1 MTTFDPSRLT
11 GCEQMEF
18 PWMSSAEASPA
29 SRTALPASVAPEPTS
44 ATCGPSSPASF
55 ARLGR
60 DGCWQ
65 KTCQGY
71 VQANLDGSLEEYSE
85 TWPAQGMMR
94 SGAAFPLPMLARPT
108 SATAS
113 GSWPTPTADA
123 GLDGIMSPEY
133 AARFHRKGRSGSFL
147 EAMAGRLWPTP
158 SAQEAGQS
166 PEFLA
171 SLVTKDGDPARPGE
185 RAYDPRTGKHVQ
197 RTLNRAVNLWPTPQA
212 HDAAKGDASRVGR
225 YGTLHGGRNL
235 NDWAAKWPTPTA
247 EDGESKGMSAKRLAT
262 RAPDNLATAVRFPSQ
277 SARDWRS
284 GQGRS
289 ENGHTPQLPEMVS
302 GQLNARFVEWL
313 MGLPDNW
320 TDVSGSS
327 D

>member
-1 MTTFDPSRLT
+1 MTFDL
-11 GCEQMEF
+11 F
-18 PWMSSAEASPA
+18 PPPDCTPTESSPMSSPAASPA
-29 SRTALPASVAPEPTS
+29 SRTALPESVAPEPTS

-94 SGAAFPLPMLARPT
+94 SGAAFPLPMSERHT

-113 GSWPTPTADA
+113 GSWPTPRV
-123 GLDGIMSPEY
+123 E
-133 AARFHRKGRSGSFL
+133 
-147 EAMAGRLWPTP
+147 
-158 SAQEAGQS
+158 
-166 PEFLA
+166 
-171 SLVTKDGDPARPGE
+171 PG
-185 RAYDPRTGKHVQ
+185 
-197 RTLNRAVNLWPTPQA
+197 NF
-212 HDAAKGDASRVGR
+212 SRVNGKIYETSLQSMAR
-225 YGTLHGGRNL
+225 RGLMEM
-235 NDWAAKWPTPTA
+235 WPTPTA

-262 RAPDNLATAVRFPSQ
+262 RAPDNLATAVRFPSPA
-277 SARDWRS
+277 ARDWRS

-289 ENGHTPQLPEMVS
+289 ENGHTPQLLETVS